1 MHWQDVL
8 VLVNDGVADDE
19 NTVVGDTLDKLAE
32 LVEAAVLAQRVEM
45 LADMRLED
53 IEVAVNQLARV
64 NDTSSVKW
72 MRPP

>member
-1 MHWQDVL
+1 MHRQDVL
-8 VLVNDGVADDE
+8 VLVDDGVADDE
-19 NTVVGDTLDKLAE
+19 NTVIGDALDQLAE

-53 IEVAVNQLARV
+53 VEVAVDQLARM